1 MPGWLGCKPK
11 TNKQITS
18 VHFSCNYKASDSE
31 TATAAAAASNGSSG
45 NNSDAIATA
54 AAASNGSSS
63 NNSDATAAA
72 IAAAALVMQQ
82 QHACVMMCKMHTCNE
97 CGRASNVLCHHCTRG
112 GLIGIGLPLQNVRLE
127 RLLPFG
133 LQVGARKRGEP
144 LLGVAKQVG
153 NGDGGRVLHTCK
165 R

>member
-82 QHACVMMCKMHTCNE
+82 QHACVMMCKMHTCKL
-97 CGRASNVLCHHCTRG
+97 NV
-112 GLIGIGLPLQNVRLE
+112 
-127 RLLPFG
+127 
-133 LQVGARKRGEP
+133 VGQAMFCATTAP
-144 LLGVAKQVG
+144 GVV
-153 NGDGGRVLHTCK
+153 
-165 R
+165 